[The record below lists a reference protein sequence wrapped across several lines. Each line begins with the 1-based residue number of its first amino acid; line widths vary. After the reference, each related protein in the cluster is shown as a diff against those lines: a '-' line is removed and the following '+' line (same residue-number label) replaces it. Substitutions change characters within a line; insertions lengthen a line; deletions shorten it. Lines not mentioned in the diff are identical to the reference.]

1 MAMRNIQHL
10 WVAALLLT
18 AASCTNEVKKA
29 DSIDPAFVYDDDYFS
44 SSTDTSV
51 TGKSENVSFS
61 SATLVGKIN
70 NIRSVQSLPVGST
83 FGILLSSSDSDP
95 RFGGQD
101 VIEVRSQRKSLV
113 YRCEAT
119 GLTMGTLYYYRSFFR
134 QGAGKVYLGRVF
146 AFNTEK
152 CEVETLSPSKVGFC
166 TVTVQG
172 RSSVKLN
179 QTSFKGSYGVLFTD
193 RQTDRPSP
201 EVDQFVSGKVAAGDS
216 VVFDVTLKDLVPAH
230 KYVYQAYL
238 KIDEEYYFGPA
249 RSFST
254 PALAISDSD
263 LPVDLGLS
271 VRWASRNV
279 GAESASVAGTYFGYG
294 DPTGEM
300 MSSDSRD
307 YPSVEIAGTEYDVA
321 AANLGV
327 GWQMPTFEQ
336 FKELAEECD
345 WLWTTFN
352 DAQGYAVMSR
362 VDGNAIFLPAC
373 GYSMPTADGRVPMGY
388 DMAEPQGFYWSGSKA
403 ASSSSKAYSL
413 HFTSKDHDVYS
424 LGDKCRGYCV
434 RPVAE

>member
-172 RSSVKLN
+172 
-179 QTSFKGSYGVLFTD
+179 LFGF
-193 RQTDRPSP
+193 P
-201 EVDQFVSGKVAAGDS
+201 
-216 VVFDVTLKDLVPAH
+216 
-230 KYVYQAYL
+230 
-238 KIDEEYYFGPA
+238 
-249 RSFST
+249 
-254 PALAISDSD
+254 
-263 LPVDLGLS
+263 
-271 VRWASRNV
+271 
-279 GAESASVAGTYFGYG
+279 
-294 DPTGEM
+294 
-300 MSSDSRD
+300 
-307 YPSVEIAGTEYDVA
+307 
-321 AANLGV
+321 
-327 GWQMPTFEQ
+327 
-336 FKELAEECD
+336 
-345 WLWTTFN
+345 
-352 DAQGYAVMSR
+352 
-362 VDGNAIFLPAC
+362 FL
-373 GYSMPTADGRVPMGY
+373 
-388 DMAEPQGFYWSGSKA
+388 
-403 ASSSSKAYSL
+403 
-413 HFTSKDHDVYS
+413 
-424 LGDKCRGYCV
+424 
-434 RPVAE
+434 